1 MRLALWLLA
10 LFAFAAA
17 LALGLTQQVGT
28 VTVFVAPYRIDLSLN
43 LVLLGLTA
51 FFALLYAALRGMAG
65 FWVLP
70 QQARRWR
77 LQQRERSAQAH
88 LLNAQIGWVTG
99 RYLRS
104 RKAALQGLTHVDG
117 LLSVEDDAGS
127 HKNSLALMR
136 SVLHMLAAESAHVLR
151 DEKSRDEHLQQLFQP
166 HPDLSATLRSE
177 VQDAARLSAARWAL
191 HDRDEPSA
199 HQYLSQLPLGT
210 ARRTLALRLRLKA
223 DRMGQMHLPALETAR
238 LLAKH
243 GAFSSGAATSLM
255 RGLALAGI
263 DDCRDA
269 HQLQATWRIFQATEK
284 AIPEVAAHAA
294 KRLLGFQGEPAMA
307 LQWLMPVWEAISQA
321 ANDGPDSLVRHR
333 FTEVLA
339 QALQKLTPDSEWLA
353 RVEQSRLANP
363 RSVELQYLSGMLCLR
378 HSLWGKASQ
387 LLEQAAPRLQSA
399 ELKRSAWRAL
409 AELAEQKGDQA
420 QALACWKL
428 SASA

>member
-1 MRLALWLLA
+1 MRLAFWLLA
-10 LFAFAAA
+10 LFAFAVA
-17 LALGLTQQVGT
+17 LALGLSQQVGT
-28 VTVFVAPYRIDLSLN
+28 VTVFVPPYRVDLSLN
-43 LVLLGLTA
+43 LVLISLTA
-51 FFALLYAALRGMAG
+51 FFALLYMALRGMAG

-77 LQQRERSAQAH
+77 LQQRERSAQEH
-88 LLNAQIGWVTG
+88 LLNAQICWVTG

-104 RKAALQGLTHVDG
+104 RKAALQGLLHVNG
-117 LLSVEDDAGS
+117 LLSIDDAGT

-151 DEKSRDEHLQQLFQP
+151 DEKARDEHVQQLFQP
-166 HPDLSATLRSE
+166 HQGLSASLRSE
-177 VQDAARLSAARWAL
+177 VQDAAHLSAARWAL
-191 HDRDEPSA
+191 HDRDERSA
-199 HQYLSQLPLGT
+199 HQFLSQLPLGT

-223 DRMGQMHLPALETAR
+223 DRLGQMHLPALDTAR

-243 GAFSSGAATSLM
+243 GAFSSTAASSLV

-263 DDCRDA
+263 DDCRDE
-269 HQLQATWRIFQATEK
+269 HQLQATWRLFQATEK

-294 KRLLGFQGEPAMA
+294 KRLLSFHGDAALA
-307 LQWLMPVWEAISQA
+307 LQWLLPVWEAISQPT
-321 ANDGPDSLVRHR
+321 DERSDSPVRYR

-339 QALQKLTPDSEWLA
+339 QALQNLAPDSEWLA
-353 RVEQSRLANP
+353 RVEQARLANP

-387 LLEQAAPRLQSA
+387 LLEQAAPRLPSS
-399 ELKRSAWRAL
+399 ELKRSAWRSL
-409 AELAEQKGDQA
+409 AELAEQKGDQT

>member
-17 LALGLTQQVGT
+17 LALGLSQQVCT
-28 VTVFVAPYRIDLSLN
+28 VTVFVAPYRVDLSLN

-77 LQQRERSAQAH
+77 LQQRERSAQVH

-104 RKAALQGLTHVDG
+104 RKAALQGLSHVDG
-117 LLSVEDDAGS
+117 LLSIEDAGT

-151 DEKSRDEHLQQLFQP
+151 DEKARDEHLQQLFQP
-166 HPDLSATLRSE
+166 HPDLSATLSSE

-191 HDRDEPSA
+191 HDRDERSA
-199 HQYLSQLPLGT
+199 HQFLSQLPLGT

-223 DRMGQMHLPALETAR
+223 DRMGLMHLPALDTAR

-243 GAFSSGAATSLM
+243 GAFSSRAATSLM
-255 RGLALAGI
+255 RGLALAAI

-269 HQLQATWRIFQATEK
+269 HQLQATWRLFQSSEK
-284 AIPEVAAHAA
+284 AMPEVAAHAA
-294 KRLLGFQGEPAMA
+294 KRLLGFHGEPAMA
-307 LQWLMPVWEAISQA
+307 LQWLLPVWEAIAQPA
-321 ANDGPDSLVRHR
+321 DDSHDSPVRHR
-333 FTEVLA
+333 FTDVLA

-387 LLEQAAPRLQSA
+387 LLEQAAPRLQSV

>member
-17 LALGLTQQVGT
+17 LALGLSQQVGT
-28 VTVFVAPYRIDLSLN
+28 VTVFVAPYRVDLSLN
-43 LVLLGLTA
+43 LVLISLTA

-117 LLSVEDDAGS
+117 LLSIEDAGT

-151 DEKSRDEHLQQLFQP
+151 DEKARDEHLQQLFQP
-166 HPDLSATLRSE
+166 HPDLTVTLRSE
-177 VQDAARLSAARWAL
+177 VQDAARLSAARWSL
-191 HDRDEPSA
+191 HDRDERSA
-199 HQYLSQLPLGT
+199 HQFLSQLPLGT

-223 DRMGQMHLPALETAR
+223 DRMGQMHLPALDTAR

-243 GAFSSGAATSLM
+243 GAFSSQAAISLM

-269 HQLQATWRIFQATEK
+269 HQLQATWRLFQATEK
-284 AIPEVAAHAA
+284 AMPEVAAHAA
-294 KRLLGFQGEPAMA
+294 KRLLGFHGEPAMA
-307 LQWLMPVWEAISQA
+307 LQWLLPVWEAISQPA
-321 ANDGPDSLVRHR
+321 DDSHDSLVRHR
-333 FTEVLA
+333 FTDVLA

-387 LLEQAAPRLQSA
+387 LLEQAAPRLQSV

>member
-17 LALGLTQQVGT
+17 LALGLSQQVGT
-28 VTVFVAPYRIDLSLN
+28 VTVFVAPYRVDLSLN
-43 LVLLGLTA
+43 LVLIGLTA

-104 RKAALQGLTHVDG
+104 RKAALQGLSHVDG
-117 LLSVEDDAGS
+117 LLSIEDAGT

-151 DEKSRDEHLQQLFQP
+151 DEKARDEHLQQLFQP
-166 HPDLSATLRSE
+166 HPDLTVTLRSE
-177 VQDAARLSAARWAL
+177 VQDAARLSAARWSL
-191 HDRDEPSA
+191 HDRDERSA
-199 HQYLSQLPLGT
+199 HQFLSQLPLGT

-223 DRMGQMHLPALETAR
+223 DRMGQMHLPALDTAR

-243 GAFSSGAATSLM
+243 GAFSSQAAISLM

-269 HQLQATWRIFQATEK
+269 HQLQATWRLFQATEK
-284 AIPEVAAHAA
+284 AMPEVAAHAA
-294 KRLLGFQGEPAMA
+294 RRLLGFHGEPAMA
-307 LQWLMPVWEAISQA
+307 LQWLLPVWEAISQPA
-321 ANDGPDSLVRHR
+321 DDGHDSFVRHR
-333 FTEVLA
+333 FTDVLA

-387 LLEQAAPRLQSA
+387 LLEQAAPRLQSV

>member
-10 LFAFAAA
+10 LFAFAVA
-17 LALGLTQQVGT
+17 LALGLNQQAGT
-28 VTVFVAPYRIDLSLN
+28 VTVFVPPYRVDLSLN
-43 LVLLGLTA
+43 LVLIGLVA
-51 FFALLYAALRGMAG
+51 FFSLLYLALRGMAG

-77 LQQRERSAQAH
+77 LQQRERSAQAL

-104 RKAALQGLTHVDG
+104 RKAALQGLSHVDG
-117 LLSVEDDAGS
+117 LLSIEDEGT
-127 HKNSLALMR
+127 HKNSLLLMR

-151 DEKSRDEHLQQLFQP
+151 DDKARDEHLQQLFQP
-166 HPDLSATLRSE
+166 HPGLTSSLRNE

-191 HDRDEPSA
+191 HDRDERSA
-199 HQYLSQLPLGT
+199 HQFLSQLPVGT

-223 DRMGQMHLPALETAR
+223 DRMGQMHLPALDTAR

-243 GAFSSGAATSLM
+243 GAFSSRAATSLM

-284 AIPEVAAHAA
+284 AMPEVAAHAA
-294 KRLLGFQGEPAMA
+294 KRLLGFHGEAALA
-307 LQWLMPVWEAISQA
+307 LQWLSPVWESISQPA
-321 ANDGPDSLVRHR
+321 DDVSDSPVRHR
-333 FTEVLA
+333 FIEVLA
-339 QALQKLTPDSEWLA
+339 QALQNLTPDSEWLA

-387 LLEQAAPRLQSA
+387 LLEQAAPRLQSS

-409 AELAEQKGDQA
+409 AELAEQKGDQT

>member
-1 MRLALWLLA
+1 MRLAFWLLA
-10 LFAFAAA
+10 LFAFAVA
-17 LALGLTQQVGT
+17 LALGLSQQVGT
-28 VTVFVAPYRIDLSLN
+28 VTVFVPPYRVDLSLN
-43 LVLLGLTA
+43 LVLISLTA
-51 FFALLYAALRGMAG
+51 FFALLYMALRGMAG

-77 LQQRERSAQAH
+77 LQQRERSAQEH
-88 LLNAQIGWVTG
+88 LLNAQICWVTG

-104 RKAALQGLTHVDG
+104 RKAALQGLLHVNG
-117 LLSVEDDAGS
+117 LLSIDDAGT

-151 DEKSRDEHLQQLFQP
+151 DEKARDEHVQQLFQP
-166 HPDLSATLRSE
+166 HQGLSASLRSE
-177 VQDAARLSAARWAL
+177 VQDAAHLSAARWAL
-191 HDRDEPSA
+191 HDRDERSA
-199 HQYLSQLPLGT
+199 HQFLSQLPLGT

-223 DRMGQMHLPALETAR
+223 DRLGQMHLPALDTAR

-243 GAFSSGAATSLM
+243 GAFSSTAASSLV

-263 DDCRDA
+263 DDCRDE
-269 HQLQATWRIFQATEK
+269 HQLQATWRLFQATEK
-284 AIPEVAAHAA
+284 VIPEVAAHAA
-294 KRLLGFQGEPAMA
+294 KRLLSFHGDAALA
-307 LQWLMPVWEAISQA
+307 LQWLLPVWEAISQPT
-321 ANDGPDSLVRHR
+321 DERSDSPVRYR

-339 QALQKLTPDSEWLA
+339 QALQNLAPDSEWLA
-353 RVEQSRLANP
+353 RIEQARLANP

-387 LLEQAAPRLQSA
+387 LLEQAAPRLPSS
-399 ELKRSAWRAL
+399 ELKRSAWRSL
-409 AELAEQKGDQA
+409 AELAEQKGDQT

>member
-10 LFAFAAA
+10 LFAFAVA
-17 LALGLTQQVGT
+17 LALGLSQQVGT
-28 VTVFVAPYRIDLSLN
+28 VTVFVPPYRIDISVN
-43 LVLLGLTA
+43 LVVIGLAT
-51 FFALLYAALRGMAG
+51 FFALLYVALRGMTG
-65 FWVLP
+65 LWVLP

-104 RKAALQGLTHVDG
+104 RKAALQGLSHIDG
-117 LLSVEDDAGS
+117 LLSIENAGN

-151 DEKSRDEHLQQLFQP
+151 DAKARDEHVQQLFQP
-166 HPDLSATLRSE
+166 HPDLTAAMRSE

-191 HDRDEPSA
+191 HDRDDRSA
-199 HQYLSQLPLGT
+199 HQFLSQLPQGT

-223 DRMGQMHLPALETAR
+223 DRMGQMHLPALDTAR

-243 GAFSSGAATSLM
+243 GAFSSRAASSLM

-269 HQLQATWRIFQATEK
+269 HQLQATWRLFQAAEK

-294 KRLLGFQGEPAMA
+294 KRLLGFQGEAALA
-307 LQWLMPVWEAISQA
+307 LQWLLPVWDVIAQPAE
-321 ANDGPDSLVRHR
+321 DGSDSVVRHR

-339 QALQKLTPDSEWLA
+339 QALHNLRPDSEWLA

-387 LLEQAAPRLQSA
+387 LLEQAAPRLQST

-409 AELAEQKGDQA
+409 AEMAEQKGDQA

>member
-28 VTVFVAPYRIDLSLN
+28 VTVFVTPYRIDLSLN

-51 FFALLYAALRGMAG
+51 FFVLLYAALRGMAG

-294 KRLLGFQGEPAMA
+294 KRLLGFQGEPATA
-307 LQWLMPVWEAISQA
+307 LQWLMPVWEAISQP

-339 QALQKLTPDSEWLA
+339 LALQKLTPDSEWLA

-387 LLEQAAPRLQSA
+387 LLEQAAPRLQSV

>member
-10 LFAFAAA
+10 LFAFAVA
-17 LALGLTQQVGT
+17 LALGLNQQAGT
-28 VTVFVAPYRIDLSLN
+28 VTVFVPPYRVDLSLN
-43 LVLLGLTA
+43 LVLMGLA
-51 FFALLYAALRGMAG
+51 ALFALLYLALRGMAG

-77 LQQRERSAQAH
+77 LQQRERSAQAL

-99 RYLRS
+99 RYLRA
-104 RKAALQGLTHVDG
+104 RKAALQGLSHVDG
-117 LLSVEDDAGS
+117 LLSIEDEGT
-127 HKNSLALMR
+127 HKNSLLLMR

-151 DEKSRDEHLQQLFQP
+151 DDKARDEHLQQLFQP
-166 HPDLSATLRSE
+166 HPGLTSSLRNE

-191 HDRDEPSA
+191 HDRDERSA
-199 HQYLSQLPLGT
+199 HQFLSQLPVGT

-223 DRMGQMHLPALETAR
+223 DRMGQMHLPALDTAR

-243 GAFSSGAATSLM
+243 GAFSAGAATSLM

-284 AIPEVAAHAA
+284 AMPEVAAHAA
-294 KRLLGFQGEPAMA
+294 KRLLGFHGEATLA
-307 LQWLMPVWEAISQA
+307 LQWLSPVWESISQPA
-321 ANDGPDSLVRHR
+321 DDVSDSPVRHR
-333 FTEVLA
+333 FIEVLA
-339 QALQKLTPDSEWLA
+339 QALQNLTPDSEWLA

-363 RSVELQYLSGMLCLR
+363 RNVELQYLSGMLCLR

-387 LLEQAAPRLQSA
+387 LLEQAAPRLQSS

>member
-1 MRLALWLLA
+1 MRLAFWLLA
-10 LFAFAAA
+10 LFAFAVA
-17 LALGLTQQVGT
+17 LALGLSQQVGT
-28 VTVFVAPYRIDLSLN
+28 VTVFVPPYRVDLSLN
-43 LVLLGLTA
+43 LVLISLTA
-51 FFALLYAALRGMAG
+51 FFALLYVALRGMAG

-77 LQQRERSAQAH
+77 LQQRERSAQEH
-88 LLNAQIGWVTG
+88 LLNAQICWVTG

-104 RKAALQGLTHVDG
+104 RKAALQGLSHVNG
-117 LLSVEDDAGS
+117 LLSIDDAGT

-151 DEKSRDEHLQQLFQP
+151 DEKARDEHVQQLFQP
-166 HPDLSATLRSE
+166 HQGLSASLRSE
-177 VQDAARLSAARWAL
+177 VQDAAHLSAARWAL
-191 HDRDEPSA
+191 HDRDERSA
-199 HQYLSQLPLGT
+199 HKFLSQLPLGT

-223 DRMGQMHLPALETAR
+223 DRLGQMHLPALDTAR

-243 GAFSSGAATSLM
+243 GAFSSTAASSLV

-263 DDCRDA
+263 DDCRDE
-269 HQLQATWRIFQATEK
+269 HQLQATWRLFQATEK
-284 AIPEVAAHAA
+284 VIPEVAAHAA
-294 KRLLGFQGEPAMA
+294 KRLLSFHGDAALA
-307 LQWLMPVWEAISQA
+307 LQWLLPVWEAISQPT
-321 ANDGPDSLVRHR
+321 DERSDSPVRYR

-339 QALQKLTPDSEWLA
+339 QALQNLAPDSEWLA
-353 RVEQSRLANP
+353 RVEQARLANP

-387 LLEQAAPRLQSA
+387 LLEQAAPRLPSS
-399 ELKRSAWRAL
+399 ELKRSAWRSL
-409 AELAEQKGDQA
+409 AELAEQKGDQT

>member
-28 VTVFVAPYRIDLSLN
+28 VTVFVTPYRIDLSLN

-51 FFALLYAALRGMAG
+51 FFVLLYAALRGMAG

-294 KRLLGFQGEPAMA
+294 KRLLGFQGEPATA
-307 LQWLMPVWEAISQA
+307 LQWLMPVWEAISQP

-339 QALQKLTPDSEWLA
+339 LALQKLTPDSEWLA

-387 LLEQAAPRLQSA
+387 LLEQAAPRLQSV

-409 AELAEQKGDQA
+409 AEMAEQKGDQA

>member
-17 LALGLTQQVGT
+17 LALGLSQQVGT
-28 VTVFVAPYRIDLSLN
+28 VTVFVAPYRVDLSLN

-77 LQQRERSAQAH
+77 LQQRERSAQEH

-104 RKAALQGLTHVDG
+104 RKAALQGLSHVDG
-117 LLSVEDDAGS
+117 LLSIEDAGT

-151 DEKSRDEHLQQLFQP
+151 DEKARDEHVQQLFHP
-166 HPDLSATLRSE
+166 HPDLTVTLRSE

-191 HDRDEPSA
+191 HDRDERSA
-199 HQYLSQLPLGT
+199 HQFLSQLPLGT

-223 DRMGQMHLPALETAR
+223 DRMGQMHLPALDTAR

-243 GAFSSGAATSLM
+243 GAFSSQAAISLM

-269 HQLQATWRIFQATEK
+269 HQLQATWRLFQATEK
-284 AIPEVAAHAA
+284 AMPEVAAHAA
-294 KRLLGFQGEPAMA
+294 KRLLGFHGDAA
-307 LQWLMPVWEAISQA
+307 LVLQWLLPVWEAISQPA
-321 ANDGPDSLVRHR
+321 DDGHDSLVRHR
-333 FTEVLA
+333 FTDVLA

-387 LLEQAAPRLQSA
+387 LLEQAAPRLQSV

>member
-1 MRLALWLLA
+1 MRLAFWLLA
-10 LFAFAAA
+10 LFAFAVA
-17 LALGLTQQVGT
+17 LALGLSQQVGT
-28 VTVFVAPYRIDLSLN
+28 VTVFVPPYRVDLSLN
-43 LVLLGLTA
+43 LVLISLTA
-51 FFALLYAALRGMAG
+51 FFALLYVALRGMAG

-77 LQQRERSAQAH
+77 LQQRERSAQEH
-88 LLNAQIGWVTG
+88 LLNAQICWVTG

-104 RKAALQGLTHVDG
+104 RKAALQGLLHVNG
-117 LLSVEDDAGS
+117 LLSIDDAGT

-151 DEKSRDEHLQQLFQP
+151 DEKARDEHVQQLFQP
-166 HPDLSATLRSE
+166 HQGLSASLRSE
-177 VQDAARLSAARWAL
+177 VQDAAHLSAARWAL
-191 HDRDEPSA
+191 HDRDERSA
-199 HQYLSQLPLGT
+199 HQFLSQLPLGT

-223 DRMGQMHLPALETAR
+223 DRLGQMHLPALDTAR

-243 GAFSSGAATSLM
+243 GAFSSTAASSLV

-263 DDCRDA
+263 DDCRDE
-269 HQLQATWRIFQATEK
+269 HQLQATWRLFQATEK

-294 KRLLGFQGEPAMA
+294 KRLLSFHGDAALA
-307 LQWLMPVWEAISQA
+307 LQWLLPVWEAISQPT
-321 ANDGPDSLVRHR
+321 DERSDSPVRYR

-339 QALQKLTPDSEWLA
+339 QALQNLAPDSEWLA
-353 RVEQSRLANP
+353 RVEQARLANP

-387 LLEQAAPRLQSA
+387 LLEQAAPRLPSS
-399 ELKRSAWRAL
+399 ELKRSAWRSL
-409 AELAEQKGDQA
+409 AELAEQKGDQT

>member
-1 MRLALWLLA
+1 MRLAIWLLA

-17 LALGLTQQVGT
+17 LALGLSQQVGT
-28 VTVFVAPYRIDLSLN
+28 VTVFVPPYRVDLSLN
-43 LVLLGLTA
+43 LVLMGLTA
-51 FFALLYAALRGMAG
+51 FFALLYAALRGVAS

-104 RKAALQGLTHVDG
+104 RKAALQGLSHVDE
-117 LLSVEDDAGS
+117 LLSIEDAGPQ
-127 HKNSLALMR
+127 KNSLALMR

-151 DEKSRDEHLQQLFQP
+151 DEKARDEHVQQLFQP
-166 HPDLSATLRSE
+166 HQGLSGSLRTE

-191 HDRDEPSA
+191 HDRDERSA
-199 HQYLSQLPLGT
+199 HQFLSQLPLGT

-223 DRMGQMHLPALETAR
+223 DRMGQMHLPALDTAR

-243 GAFSSGAATSLM
+243 GAFSLTAASSLM
-255 RGLALAGI
+255 RGLAMAGI

-269 HQLQATWRIFQATEK
+269 HQLQATWRLFQATEK
-284 AIPEVAAHAA
+284 AMPEVAAHAA
-294 KRLLGFQGEPAMA
+294 KRLLGFHGDAGLA
-307 LQWLMPVWEAISQA
+307 LQWLLPVWEALSQPTDERSD
-321 ANDGPDSLVRHR
+321 NPVRHR

-339 QALQKLTPDSEWLA
+339 QALQNLTPDSEWLA

-387 LLEQAAPRLQSA
+387 LLEQAAPRLPSS

>member
-17 LALGLTQQVGT
+17 LALGLSQQVGT
-28 VTVFVAPYRIDLSLN
+28 VTVFVAPYRVDLSLN

-104 RKAALQGLTHVDG
+104 RKAALQGLSHVDG
-117 LLSVEDDAGS
+117 LLSVEDAGP

-191 HDRDEPSA
+191 HERDEPSA
-199 HQYLSQLPLGT
+199 HQFLSQLPLGT

-294 KRLLGFQGEPAMA
+294 KRLLAFQGEPAMA
-307 LQWLMPVWEAISQA
+307 LQWLMPVWEAISQP

-333 FTEVLA
+333 FTEV
-339 QALQKLTPDSEWLA
+339 
-353 RVEQSRLANP
+353 
-363 RSVELQYLSGMLCLR
+363 
-378 HSLWGKASQ
+378 
-387 LLEQAAPRLQSA
+387 
-399 ELKRSAWRAL
+399 
-409 AELAEQKGDQA
+409 
-420 QALACWKL
+420 
-428 SASA
+428 

>member
-10 LFAFAAA
+10 LFAFAVA
-17 LALGLTQQVGT
+17 LALGLSQQAGT
-28 VTVFVAPYRIDLSLN
+28 VTVFVPPYRVDLSLN
-43 LVLLGLTA
+43 LVLIGLAA
-51 FFALLYAALRGMAG
+51 FFALLYLALRGMAG

-77 LQQRERSAQAH
+77 LQQRERSAQAL

-104 RKAALQGLTHVDG
+104 RKAALQGLSHVDG
-117 LLSVEDDAGS
+117 LLSIEDAGT
-127 HKNSLALMR
+127 HKNSLVLMR

-151 DEKSRDEHLQQLFQP
+151 DDKARDEHLQQLFQP
-166 HPDLSATLRSE
+166 HPGLSASLRSE
-177 VQDAARLSAARWAL
+177 VLDAARLSAARWAL
-191 HDRDEPSA
+191 YDRDERSA
-199 HQYLSQLPLGT
+199 HQFLSQLPTGT

-223 DRMGQMHLPALETAR
+223 DRMGQMHLPALDTAR

-243 GAFSSGAATSLM
+243 GAFSSPAATSLM

-269 HQLQATWRIFQATEK
+269 HQLQATWRIFQAAEQ
-284 AIPEVAAHAA
+284 AMPEVAAHAA
-294 KRLLGFQGEPAMA
+294 KRLLGFHGEAALA
-307 LQWLMPVWEAISQA
+307 LQWLLPVWEAISQTA
-321 ANDGPDSLVRHR
+321 DDVNDSPARHR
-333 FTEVLA
+333 FIEVLA
-339 QALQKLTPDSEWLA
+339 QALQNLTPDSEWLA

-387 LLEQAAPRLQSA
+387 LLEQAAPRLQSS

>member
-28 VTVFVAPYRIDLSLN
+28 VTVFVTPYRIDLSLN

-51 FFALLYAALRGMAG
+51 FFVLLYAALRGMAG

-307 LQWLMPVWEAISQA
+307 LQWLMPVWEAISQP
-321 ANDGPDSLVRHR
+321 ANEGPDSLVRHR

-339 QALQKLTPDSEWLA
+339 LALQKLTPDSEWLA

-387 LLEQAAPRLQSA
+387 LLEQAAPRLQSV

>member
-1 MRLALWLLA
+1 MRLAFWLLA
-10 LFAFAAA
+10 LFAFAVA
-17 LALGLTQQVGT
+17 LALGLSQQVGT
-28 VTVFVAPYRIDLSLN
+28 VTVFVPPYRVDLSLN
-43 LVLLGLTA
+43 LVLISLTA
-51 FFALLYAALRGMAG
+51 FFALLYVALRGMAG

-77 LQQRERSAQAH
+77 LQQRERSAQEH
-88 LLNAQIGWVTG
+88 LLNAQICWVTG

-104 RKAALQGLTHVDG
+104 RKAALQGLLHVNG
-117 LLSVEDDAGS
+117 LLSIDDAGT

-151 DEKSRDEHLQQLFQP
+151 DEKARDEHVQQLFQP
-166 HPDLSATLRSE
+166 HQGLSASLRSE
-177 VQDAARLSAARWAL
+177 VQDAAHLSAARWAL
-191 HDRDEPSA
+191 HDRDERSA
-199 HQYLSQLPLGT
+199 HQFLSQLPLGT

-223 DRMGQMHLPALETAR
+223 DRLGQMHLPALDTAR

-243 GAFSSGAATSLM
+243 GAFSSTAASSLV

-263 DDCRDA
+263 DDCRDE
-269 HQLQATWRIFQATEK
+269 HQLQATWRLFQATEK
-284 AIPEVAAHAA
+284 VIPEVAAHAA
-294 KRLLGFQGEPAMA
+294 KRLLSFHGDAALA
-307 LQWLMPVWEAISQA
+307 LQWLLPVWEAISQPT
-321 ANDGPDSLVRHR
+321 DERSDSPVRYR

-339 QALQKLTPDSEWLA
+339 QALQNLAPDSEWLA
-353 RVEQSRLANP
+353 RVEQARLANP

-387 LLEQAAPRLQSA
+387 LLEQAAPRLPSS
-399 ELKRSAWRAL
+399 ELKRSAWRSL
-409 AELAEQKGDQA
+409 AELAEQKGDQT